1 MTAGLAGRAR
11 LGEEPWLDDEAAEEE
26 FASVVDEAVAG
37 READDGVAVRL
48 NGICAAS
55 AGSGGT
61 SGEQLEVPRRLP
73 RASGGSAAADGMG
86 ASGGEYC
93 VPASTVY
100 AGEEVVDVDNERF
113 WLDEGGAM
121 VGEREG

>member
-1 MTAGLAGRAR
+1 MGD
-11 LGEEPWLDDEAAEEE
+11 EPWLDDEAADEE

-37 READDGVAVRL
+37 READDGASVRL
-48 NGICAAS
+48 KGICAAS

-73 RASGGSAAADGMG
+73 RALGGSAAADGMG

-100 AGEEVVDVDNERF
+100 FGEEVVDEDSERL
-113 WLDEGGAM
+113 WLDEGATM

>member
-1 MTAGLAGRAR
+1 MGD
-11 LGEEPWLDDEAAEEE
+11 EPWLDDEADEEE
-26 FASVVDEAVAG
+26 FASVVEEAVAG
-37 READDGVAVRL
+37 READERASVRL
-48 NGICAAS
+48 KDICATN

-61 SGEQLEVPRRLP
+61 SGEQLDVPRRLP
-73 RASGGSAAADGMG
+73 RALGGSAAADGMG

-100 AGEEVVDVDNERF
+100 LGEDVVDVDNERL

-121 VGEREG
+121 VGEWEG